1 MATMNNSSQYL
12 TQLFCGTSSAG
23 ALATNKS

>member
-1 MATMNNSSQYL
+1 MATMYNSSQYL

-23 ALATNKS
+23 ALATNKG